1 MTGLDGR
8 RPRRTKRWP
17 GCGLHTLLV
26 FGLCLPLFALARPM
40 PAAAADAPERLVLA
54 FYYTWFDE
62 NSWGPDR
69 VPDQPLVPYVSRD
82 RAAIARHIDQ
92 AKAAGID
99 AFVVSW
105 YGPRADG
112 NQTET
117 NLRAILDEAAAR
129 GFRVA
134 VDVEVTSPFFNS
146 PGDVQRALRA
156 LLDTHAQHPA
166 YLRSGGK
173 PVIFF
178 WRQQRYDLG
187 TWAAIRGAVDPDHRS
202 LWVEEGVDV
211 TPLSVFDGH
220 HLYSVTWNPPT
231 DLAYTA
237 AKFAKRVR
245 DQAARLGAPKVYV
258 ATVMPGY
265 DDRKTGRSNAFSV
278 SREDG
283 AYYDRSWQA
292 AIRSAPD
299 WIVITSFNEWPEGTY
314 IEPSKAYGN
323 RYLEKTAAWSA
334 VFHGSTP
341 PPTSVAARSTPI
353 PPTPTRDLMMSAA
366 LAVRRPVLPTP
377 TAWPTPVSI
386 RGLEQAERIGQ
397 FLAPWMFSRGGAP

>member
-1 MTGLDGR
+1 M
-8 RPRRTKRWP
+8 
-17 GCGLHTLLV
+17 LLV
-26 FGLCLPLFALARPM
+26 GLCLPLFAAGRALPS
-40 PAAAADAPERLVLA
+40 AAADGSERLVLA

-69 VPDQPLVPYVSRD
+69 VPDRPLAPYVSRD
-82 RAAIARHIDQ
+82 RGTMARHIDQ
-92 AKAAGID
+92 AKGAGVD

-105 YGPRADG
+105 LGPRVKD

-117 NLRAILDEAAAR
+117 NLRAMLDEAAAR

-134 VDVEVTSPFFNS
+134 VDFEVTSDFLGS
-146 PGDVQRALRA
+146 PGDVQQALRT

-166 YLRSGGK
+166 YLRVGGK

-187 TWAAIRGAVDPDHRS
+187 TWAAIRAAVDPDHRS
-202 LWVEEGVDV
+202 LWIEEGVDV
-211 TPLSVFDGH
+211 APLSVFDGH

-237 AKFAKRVR
+237 AKFARRVR
-245 DQAARLGAPKVYV
+245 DRAARLGASKVYV

-265 DDRKTGRSNAFSV
+265 DDRKTGRGNAFSV

-314 IEPSKAYGN
+314 IEPSQAYGN
-323 RYLEKTAAWSA
+323 RYLDLTAAWSA
-334 VFHGSTP
+334 VFHNSAP
-341 PPTSVAARSTPI
+341 PPPAAVVPK
-353 PPTPTRDLMMSAA
+353 PAPAPTPTRGLMLSAA
-366 LAVRRPVLPTP
+366 LAVRRPVVPTP
-377 TAWPTPVSI
+377 TASPTPTSI
-386 RGLEQAERIGQ
+386 RGLERAERWGL
-397 FLAPWMFSRGGAP
+397 FVAPGMPSPGGAP